1 MRPLSDDDLT
11 LEPQTARHAEALF
24 ALLDDA
30 ALYPFAGV
38 PPRSA
43 EQLRERLLGL
53 EAARSPD
60 GLALWLNWVLRHQR
74 ELLGYVQATVFSAPD
89 GQRTAWVAYV
99 LGSAHGG
106 RGWATRGVRCMQ
118 SELREFYGVQRLAA
132 TVAPANTRSLA
143 LLRRLG
149 YGTVAADD
157 VLRQGAGPE
166 EWVLARPS
174 AD

>member
-1 MRPLSDDDLT
+1 MRLLSDEDLI
-11 LEPQTARHAEALF
+11 LEPQTARHAEALY

-38 PPRSA
+38 PPRSV

-60 GLALWLNWVLRHQR
+60 GLALWLNWVLRHQGQ
-74 ELLGYVQATVFSAPD
+74 LLGYVQATVFCAPD

-106 RGWATRGVRCMQ
+106 QGWATRGVRRMQ
-118 SELREFYGVQRLAA
+118 TELHDFYGVQRLAA
-132 TVAPANTRSLA
+132 TVARANTKSLA

-149 YGTVAADD
+149 YREVPADD

-166 EWVLARPS
+166 ESVLARP
-174 AD
+174 AVD